1 MSASRL
7 HAAITALHAAAAAD
21 STLVS
26 LGVLVADGLPVTQDR
41 VNDLLVIGAT
51 SDDEETG
58 ASLTQDWHDLGA
70 AATRD
75 EVVRIHCFVRSQVG
89 DVDVAGTR
97 ARAFAVLA
105 AVEALL
111 RADIDLGLGQVLNA
125 SVVEANYIVAQ
136 NSNGTAV
143 WVPFVVR
150 IRALI

>member
-7 HAAITALHAAAAAD
+7 HAAVTALHAAASAD
-21 STLVS
+21 ATLVS
-26 LGVLVADGLPVTQDR
+26 LGVLVVDGLPVTKGR

-51 SDDEETG
+51 SDEEETG
-58 ASLTQDWHDLGA
+58 ASLTQEWHDLGA
-70 AATRD
+70 AASRD
-75 EVVRIHCFVRSQVG
+75 EVVRIRCYVRSQVG
-89 DVDVAGTR
+89 DVDVVGTR
-97 ARAFAVLA
+97 ARAFDVLA

-111 RADIDLGLGQVLNA
+111 RTDIDLGLGQVIDA

>member
-21 STLVS
+21 SSLVS
-26 LGVLVADGLPVTQDR
+26 LGVLVTDGLPVTQDR

-51 SDDEETG
+51 SDEEETG

-75 EVVRIHCFVRSQVG
+75 ETVQIRCYVRSQVG

-97 ARAFAVLA
+97 SRAFAVVA

-111 RADIDLGLGQVLNA
+111 RTDIDLGLGQVLNA
-125 SVVEANYIVAQ
+125 SVVEANYIVSQ
-136 NSNGTAV
+136 STNGTAV
-143 WVPFVVR
+143 WVPFTVR
-150 IRALI
+150 VRALI

>member
-21 STLVS
+21 SSLVS
-26 LGVLVADGLPVTQDR
+26 LGVLVTDGLPVTQDR

-51 SDDEETG
+51 SDEEETG

-70 AATRD
+70 AASRD
-75 EVVRIHCFVRSQVG
+75 EIVRIRCYVRSQVG

-97 ARAFAVLA
+97 SRAFAVVA

-125 SVVEANYIVAQ
+125 SVVEANYIVSQ
-136 NSNGTAV
+136 STNGTAV
-143 WVPFVVR
+143 WVPFTVR
-150 IRALI
+150 VRALI